1 MIILLV
7 RIFYIEK
14 ERTNVQTYD
23 LSRFSSF
30 HDREERIS
38 GVIIK
43 LKIFEGSG
51 GGGRGG
57 AHYHDIPFASAGWN
71 ADGNDLLCFT
81 LMTAPFLFF
90 YVGST
95 SSSLFSL

>member
-57 AHYHDIPFASAGWN
+57 AHYHDITFASAGWN
-71 ADGNDLLCFT
+71 AGRK
-81 LMTAPFLFF
+81 
-90 YVGST
+90 
-95 SSSLFSL
+95 

>member
-51 GGGRGG
+51 GGGEGGSSLSRYPICERGMERG
-57 AHYHDIPFASAGWN
+57 TEMI
-71 ADGNDLLCFT
+71 
-81 LMTAPFLFF
+81 F
-90 YVGST
+90 YVSR
-95 SSSLFSL
+95 